1 MSQETSRALL
11 RWMVVV
17 MLASAL
23 WGCASSPVRSPAK
36 ARLSVL
42 AQPDVNPDAGGRPSP
57 VVVRVYQL
65 QSDTKFAEA
74 DFFALFD
81 TEQQVLGEDLLS
93 REEVTLAPGE
103 RKPLH
108 LEVKDGVKFIG
119 AVAAYRD
126 IRNSRW
132 RVLQPAPTKNLLDV
146 FRKDRV
152 QVDVARDRVSVT
164 IYD

>member
-1 MSQETSRALL
+1 
-11 RWMVVV
+11 
-17 MLASAL
+17 
-23 WGCASSPVRSPAK
+23 
-36 ARLSVL
+36 
-42 AQPDVNPDAGGRPSP
+42 VNPDAGGRPSP

>member
-1 MSQETSRALL
+1 MSRGTSRAPL
-11 RWMVVV
+11 RRMVVV
-17 MLASAL
+17 MLASVL
-23 WGCASSPVRSPAK
+23 SGCAGSPVRPPAQ
-36 ARLSVL
+36 ARLTLV

-65 QSDTKFAEA
+65 QSEAKFAEA

-93 REEVTLAPGE
+93 REEITLAPGE
-103 RKPLH
+103 RKRLR

-152 QVDVARDRVSVT
+152 QVDVARDRISVT